1 LGEERLAGRI
11 EKESVLEGSAVDD
24 EEVGKREPHLQGGR
38 IFFEQRGVEH
48 SGIVGGKGDWNAVSK
63 ESWKRM
69 LREIGGG
76 GVELDV
82 ESIGAEVAGGADFQR
97 DLAFGESAH

>member
-1 LGEERLAGRI
+1 MGEERLAGRI

-82 ESIGAEVAGGADFQR
+82 ESIGAEVAGGADFER
-97 DLAFGESAH
+97 DFAFGEGVH